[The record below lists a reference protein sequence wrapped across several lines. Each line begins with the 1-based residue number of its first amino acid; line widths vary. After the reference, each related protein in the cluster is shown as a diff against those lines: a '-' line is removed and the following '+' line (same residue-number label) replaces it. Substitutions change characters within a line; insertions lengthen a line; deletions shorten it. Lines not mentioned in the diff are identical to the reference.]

1 MTIAQRVA
9 EYQSPRIGGRCRTCS
24 LIADLPKEE
33 SEALIG
39 ALADERISN
48 SGLAQILRAEGFPI
62 AETTIR
68 RHRKGECKG
77 DN

>member
-9 EYQSPRIGGRCRTCS
+9 EYQGPRIGGRCRTCT

-33 SEALIG
+33 SEALLA
-39 ALADERISN
+39 ALRDERISN
-48 SGLAQILRAEGFPI
+48 AGLAQILRAEGFPI